1 MIIIPMTFLNK
12 DTINNPTYSYQ
23 IGRCKSAFHEF
34 LMDVLHEV
42 ACKVKSKGKPVKTM
56 ILPHCTWD
64 KFGDLL
70 ANGGGRA
77 LGLFDEI
84 MSFFSTMNMY
94 SSTKMQISDTRE
106 YQDFLQ
112 MYTGKA
118 KTRETCMY
126 NSYRSLLLIFK
137 QEND

>member
-1 MIIIPMTFLNK
+1 MIIIPKTFLNK